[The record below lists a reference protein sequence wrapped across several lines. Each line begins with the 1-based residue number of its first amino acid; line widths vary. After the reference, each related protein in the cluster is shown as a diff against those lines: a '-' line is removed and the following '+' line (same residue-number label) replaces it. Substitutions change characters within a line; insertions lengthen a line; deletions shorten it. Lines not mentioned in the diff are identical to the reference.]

1 MELKIKCSD
10 CGRML
15 KVTVEE
21 AEETCVNVLRKS
33 SMKMTWQEISDVIKK
48 GKAEELFTLGD
59 EITCTLQDGT
69 EVVWQV
75 AAFSPYPQY
84 GNTVALVMK
93 DCIEEAWEMNKK
105 CEYGSDGGWKACLM
119 RTRLEECIYP
129 KLPEDM
135 KAVIVSREIAQYLDG
150 SKDEY
155 DPVVTKDT
163 KLWLLSAKEV
173 FGIDS
178 QCDADD
184 VHFPFF
190 SDERSRVKQY
200 GREAAYWWLR
210 SPYPSFTGGVRYVST
225 DGSLS
230 YSGAYDSYGVAAA
243 CLIG

>member
-1 MELKIKCSD
+1 MELKIKCPD

-21 AEETCVNVLRKS
+21 AEETCVNVVRKS

-48 GKAEELFTLGD
+48 GKAEELFALGD
-59 EITCTLQDGT
+59 EIACTLQDGT

-93 DCIEEAWEMNKK
+93 DCIEEAWEMNEE
-105 CEYGSDGGWKACLM
+105 CEYGSAGGWNTCLM
-119 RTRLEECIYP
+119 RTRLEECVYP

-135 KAVIVSREIAQYLDG
+135 KAVIVPREIAQYLDG
-150 SKDEY
+150 SKEEY
-155 DPVVTKDT
+155 DPVVTKDA

-173 FGIDS
+173 FDIDS

-200 GREAAYWWLR
+200 GSETAYWWLR
-210 SPYPSFTGGVRYVST
+210 SPYPSYTNLVRLVYT
-225 DGSLS
+225 DGSL
-230 YSGAYDSYGVAAA
+230 YNYIAYNSYGVAAA